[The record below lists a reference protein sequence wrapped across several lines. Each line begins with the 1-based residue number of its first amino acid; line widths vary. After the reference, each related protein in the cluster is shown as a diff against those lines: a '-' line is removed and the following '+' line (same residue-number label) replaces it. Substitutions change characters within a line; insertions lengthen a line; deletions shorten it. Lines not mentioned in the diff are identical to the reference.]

1 MPKGRIGLSLDEDV
15 LAILNEY
22 GHCQYQPSQI
32 DRAHFDS
39 GKPTPCKTCGRE
51 VMDVAHSGERPQRY
65 EIVQTAIREWA
76 ARQKG

>member
-22 GHCQYQPSQI
+22 GRAEMAHGYRGQP
-32 DRAHFDS
+32 DGALCVLCLGKRADA
-39 GKPTPCKTCGRE
+39 
-51 VMDVAHSGERPQRY
+51 AHNDTRPWRY

-76 ARQKG
+76 ARQKTIS